1 MLEGSLYLLRGLA
14 YGGPEPARALHEAG
28 HRDQDGRV
36 SKYRLTKYRL
46 TKYRLTRI
54 TSFLHHPS
62 KYRLPRAK
70 MARITP
76 CFPPQDGRVSEAEL
90 RAGLERMHM
99 PMSAVDIETVM
110 RIVDR

>member
-1 MLEGSLYLLRGLA
+1 
-14 YGGPEPARALHEAG
+14 
-28 HRDQDGRV
+28 
-36 SKYRLTKYRL
+36 
-46 TKYRLTRI
+46 
-54 TSFLHHPS
+54 
-62 KYRLPRAK
+62 

-76 CFPPQDGRVSEAEL
+76 CFSPQDGRVSEAEL